1 MIGNDLVHWLTNAG
15 NVAYSF
21 ALALTPDERTAQ
33 RLLQQ
38 WVRTLREQ
46 PPAVWRDD
54 ELITRLY
61 RLALSKY
68 ADQPRERRPA
78 PPTASILGPLR
89 TLPLDQRMAVL
100 AYSLLSAD
108 YARLAAMLNTSPDN
122 ALVTFQQAITALA
135 PALGHHLTQQIQSD
149 ACVTV
154 RQALI
159 NPTQHLQ
166 LFETVRR
173 HLSTCTHCRLFDREW
188 QAVTHELTATLRRI
202 RDNQPLPT
210 RLLNRLL
217 ESASAPRQRFAQW
230 ALLIPPLVLIIL
242 ILTLILPG
250 LLRNPLTVVTTG
262 AAEPGITA
270 GELVNRALVHGGI
283 PEPEGPPIWYARYQ
297 TIWYFN
303 NRTIAPLF
311 AEIWHDR
318 DNPARH
324 RLQLRHIE
332 GGAPYEFQL
341 GDGTRRFY
349 YALDGSY
356 APTLYG
362 DLPIRAAPNEPELV
376 VSLMS
381 AEQQQAAF
389 FARRQTGP
397 WRIVPSYLQ
406 QAAEAPDLR
415 LLGQQRIGN
424 RLAYIVS
431 FRGFSPL
438 DLPAE
443 AAEPVMVLM
452 TIAGQDGHVLSITEL
467 VGPPGGTQTSRV
479 VWRLAEFN
487 WLVSSEQIRDAFTF
501 ERAWNG
507 RAEAEGS
514 APQPLIDPS
523 WPLLRRANVI
533 EPAQLARVSEPFVLP
548 ATIPVGIEQA
558 VLLQLRGST
567 MNGVLYT
574 GRNKRLIL
582 TFDRIPDID
591 STVPTEVIDRWR
603 VRIEPVRGQRYRVAI
618 EPDSA
623 PGNAGTRIAL
633 DTQGFTIDELRA
645 VIASLQPVYQIDLTT
660 QQAFFVSTATVR

>member
-108 YARLAAMLNTSPDN
+108 YARLAAMLNTSVDA
-122 ALVTFQQAITALA
+122 ALEIFKQAITALA

-149 ACVTV
+149 VCVTV

-173 HLSTCTHCRLFDREW
+173 HLSICTHCRLFDREW

-217 ESASAPRQRFAQW
+217 KSATAPRQRLTQW
-230 ALLIPPLVLIIL
+230 SLMIPPIVLIVL

-250 LLRNPLTVVTTG
+250 LLRTPFTVVTTG
-262 AAEPGITA
+262 ATEPGITA
-270 GELVNRALVHGGI
+270 GELVVRALAHGGL
-283 PEPEGPPIWYARYQ
+283 PAPEGPPIWYARYQ

-376 VSLMS
+376 MSLLS

-389 FARRQTGP
+389 LARLQTGP
-397 WRIVPSYLQ
+397 WAIVPMYLR

-431 FRGFSPL
+431 FRGISPL
-438 DLPAE
+438 DLPPETAE
-443 AAEPVMVLM
+443 SVLVLM
-452 TIAGQDGHVLSITEL
+452 AISGQDGHVLSITEL
-467 VGPPGGTQTSRV
+467 VGPSGSTQTSRV

-507 RAEAEGS
+507 RAETEGL
-514 APQPLIDPS
+514 APQPLVDPG
-523 WPLLRRANVI
+523 WPLLRANII
-533 EPAQLARVSEPFVLP
+533 EPAQLAHVSEQFVLP
-548 ATIPVGIEQA
+548 ATLPVGIEQA
-558 VLLQLRGST
+558 VLLWLRGST
-567 MNGVLYT
+567 INGVLYT
-574 GRNKRLIL
+574 GFNKRLIL
-582 TFDRIPDID
+582 TFDRVPDID
-591 STVPTEVIDRWR
+591 SAVPAEVIDRWQ

-623 PGNAGTRIAL
+623 PGTAGIRMAL
-633 DTQGFTIDELRA
+633 DAQGFTIDELRA
-645 VIASLQPVYQIDLTT
+645 IIASLQPVYQIDLTT
-660 QQAFFVSTATVR
+660 QQAFFVPTATVR

>member
-1 MIGNDLVHWLTNAG
+1 
-15 NVAYSF
+15 
-21 ALALTPDERTAQ
+21 
-33 RLLQQ
+33 
-38 WVRTLREQ
+38 
-46 PPAVWRDD
+46 
-54 ELITRLY
+54 
-61 RLALSKY
+61 
-68 ADQPRERRPA
+68 
-78 PPTASILGPLR
+78 
-89 TLPLDQRMAVL
+89 
-100 AYSLLSAD
+100 
-108 YARLAAMLNTSPDN
+108 
-122 ALVTFQQAITALA
+122 
-135 PALGHHLTQQIQSD
+135 
-149 ACVTV
+149 
-154 RQALI
+154 
-159 NPTQHLQ
+159 
-166 LFETVRR
+166 
-173 HLSTCTHCRLFDREW
+173 
-188 QAVTHELTATLRRI
+188 
-202 RDNQPLPT
+202 
-210 RLLNRLL
+210 
-217 ESASAPRQRFAQW
+217 
-230 ALLIPPLVLIIL
+230 
-242 ILTLILPG
+242 
-250 LLRNPLTVVTTG
+250 
-262 AAEPGITA
+262 
-270 GELVNRALVHGGI
+270 
-283 PEPEGPPIWYARYQ
+283 
-297 TIWYFN
+297 
-303 NRTIAPLF
+303 
-311 AEIWHDR
+311 
-318 DNPARH
+318 
-324 RLQLRHIE
+324 
-332 GGAPYEFQL
+332 L

-415 LLGQQRIGN
+415 LLGQQRIEN

-591 STVPTEVIDRWR
+591 STVPAEVIDRWR

-633 DTQGFTIDELRA
+633 DTQGFTIDG
-645 VIASLQPVYQIDLTT
+645 
-660 QQAFFVSTATVR
+660 

>member
-1 MIGNDLVHWLTNAG
+1 MSNDLVHWLTNAG
-15 NVAYSF
+15 SVAYSF

-33 RLLQQ
+33 RLLQL

-78 PPTASILGPLR
+78 PPTAPILGPLR

-250 LLRNPLTVVTTG
+250 LLRNPFTVVTTG

-283 PEPEGPPIWYARYQ
+283 PEPEGPPIWHARYQ
-297 TIWYFN
+297 TMWYFN

>member
-1 MIGNDLVHWLTNAG
+1 MSNDLVHWLTNAG
-15 NVAYSF
+15 SVAYSF

-33 RLLQQ
+33 RLLQL

-78 PPTASILGPLR
+78 PPTAPILGPLR

-135 PALGHHLTQQIQSD
+135 PALGHHLTQQIQRD

-230 ALLIPPLVLIIL
+230 SLLIPPLVLIIL

-443 AAEPVMVLM
+443 TAEPVMVLM
-452 TIAGQDGHVLSITEL
+452 TIAGKDGHVLSITEL

-479 VWRLAEFN
+479 VWRLVEFN
-487 WLVSSEQIRDAFTF
+487 WLVTGEQIRDAFTF

>member
-1 MIGNDLVHWLTNAG
+1 MSNDLVHWLTNAG
-15 NVAYSF
+15 SVAYSF

-33 RLLQQ
+33 RLLQL

-61 RLALSKY
+61 RLAFSKY

-78 PPTASILGPLR
+78 PPTAPILGPLR

-188 QAVTHELTATLRRI
+188 QAVTHELTAILRRI

-217 ESASAPRQRFAQW
+217 KSAPAPRQRFVQW
-230 ALLIPPLVLIIL
+230 SLLIPPLVLIIL

-397 WRIVPSYLQ
+397 WRIVPLYLQ

-452 TIAGQDGHVLSITEL
+452 TIAGQDGRVLSITEL

-479 VWRLAEFN
+479 VWRLVEFN
-487 WLVSSEQIRDAFTF
+487 WLVTGEQIRDAFTF

-507 RAEAEGS
+507 RAEAEGL
-514 APQPLIDPS
+514 APQPLIDPG
-523 WPLLRRANVI
+523 WPLLRRMNVI
-533 EPAQLARVSEPFVLP
+533 ELEQISRVSEPFVLP

-591 STVPTEVIDRWR
+591 STVPTEVIDRWQ

-618 EPDSA
+618 EPISA
-623 PGNAGTRIAL
+623 RRSSGPRIAI
-633 DTQGFTIDELRA
+633 DAQGFTTDELRA
-645 VIASLQPVYQIDLTT
+645 IIASLQPVYQIDLTT
-660 QQAFFVSTATVR
+660 QQAFFVPTATVR

>member
-1 MIGNDLVHWLTNAG
+1 MSNDLVHWLTNAG
-15 NVAYSF
+15 SVAYSF

-33 RLLQQ
+33 RLLQL

-78 PPTASILGPLR
+78 PPTAPILGPLR

-135 PALGHHLTQQIQSD
+135 PALGHHLTQQIQSN

-230 ALLIPPLVLIIL
+230 SLLIPPLVLIIL

-270 GELVNRALVHGGI
+270 RELVNRALVHGGI

-438 DLPAE
+438 DVPAE
-443 AAEPVMVLM
+443 VAEPVMVLM
-452 TIAGQDGHVLSITEL
+452 TIAGKDGHVLSITEL

>member
-1 MIGNDLVHWLTNAG
+1 MSNDLVHWLTNAG
-15 NVAYSF
+15 SVAYSF

-33 RLLQQ
+33 RLLQL

-78 PPTASILGPLR
+78 PPTAPILGPLR

-108 YARLAAMLNTSPDN
+108 YARLAAMLNTSVDA
-122 ALVTFQQAITALA
+122 ALEIFKQAITALA
-135 PALGHHLTQQIQSD
+135 PTLGHHLTQQIQSD
-149 ACVTV
+149 VCVTV

-250 LLRNPLTVVTTG
+250 LLRNPFTVVTTG

-381 AEQQQAAF
+381 TEQQQAAF

>member
-1 MIGNDLVHWLTNAG
+1 MSNDLVHWLTNAG
-15 NVAYSF
+15 SVAYSF

-33 RLLQQ
+33 RLLQL

-68 ADQPRERRPA
+68 ADQSRERRPA
-78 PPTASILGPLR
+78 PPTAPILGPLR

-217 ESASAPRQRFAQW
+217 KSASAPRQRFAQW
-230 ALLIPPLVLIIL
+230 SLLIPPLVLIIL

-270 GELVNRALVHGGI
+270 RELVNRALVHGGI

-660 QQAFFVSTATVR
+660 QQALFVSTATVR

>member
-1 MIGNDLVHWLTNAG
+1 MSNDLVHWLTNAG
-15 NVAYSF
+15 SVAYSF

-33 RLLQQ
+33 RLLQL

-78 PPTASILGPLR
+78 PPTAPILGPLR

-217 ESASAPRQRFAQW
+217 KSASAPRQRFAQW
-230 ALLIPPLVLIIL
+230 SLLIPPLVLIIL

>member
-1 MIGNDLVHWLTNAG
+1 MSNDLVHWLTNAG
-15 NVAYSF
+15 SVAYSF

-33 RLLQQ
+33 RLLQL

-78 PPTASILGPLR
+78 PPTAPILGPLR

-217 ESASAPRQRFAQW
+217 KSASAPRQRFAQW
-230 ALLIPPLVLIIL
+230 SLLIPPLVLIIL

-270 GELVNRALVHGGI
+270 RELVNRALVHGGI

-438 DLPAE
+438 DVPAE

>member
-1 MIGNDLVHWLTNAG
+1 MSNDLVHWLTNAG
-15 NVAYSF
+15 SVAYSF

-33 RLLQQ
+33 RLLQL

-78 PPTASILGPLR
+78 PPTAPILGPLR

-283 PEPEGPPIWYARYQ
+283 PEPEGPPIWHARYQ
-297 TIWYFN
+297 TMWYFN

-381 AEQQQAAF
+381 TEQQQAAF

>member
-1 MIGNDLVHWLTNAG
+1 MSNDLVHWLTNAG
-15 NVAYSF
+15 SVAYSF

-33 RLLQQ
+33 RLLQL

-78 PPTASILGPLR
+78 PPTAPILGPLR

-135 PALGHHLTQQIQSD
+135 PALGHHLTQQIQRD

-217 ESASAPRQRFAQW
+217 KSASAPRQRFAQW
-230 ALLIPPLVLIIL
+230 SLLIPPLVLIIL

-438 DLPAE
+438 DVPAE
-443 AAEPVMVLM
+443 VAEPVMVLM
-452 TIAGQDGHVLSITEL
+452 TIAGKDGHVLSITEL

-479 VWRLAEFN
+479 VWRLVEFN
-487 WLVSSEQIRDAFTF
+487 WLVTGEQIRDAFTF

-660 QQAFFVSTATVR
+660 QQAFFVPTATVR

>member
-1 MIGNDLVHWLTNAG
+1 MSNDLVHWLTNAG
-15 NVAYSF
+15 SVAYSF

-33 RLLQQ
+33 RLLQL

-78 PPTASILGPLR
+78 PPTAPILGPLR

-135 PALGHHLTQQIQSD
+135 PALGHHLTQQIQRD

-230 ALLIPPLVLIIL
+230 SLLIPPLVLIIL

-443 AAEPVMVLM
+443 TAEPVMVLM
-452 TIAGQDGHVLSITEL
+452 TIAGKDGHVLSITEL

-479 VWRLAEFN
+479 VWRLVEFN
-487 WLVSSEQIRDAFTF
+487 WLVTGEQIRDAFTF

-533 EPAQLARVSEPFVLP
+533 EPAQLARVSEPFLLP

>member
-1 MIGNDLVHWLTNAG
+1 MSNDLVHWLTNAG
-15 NVAYSF
+15 SVAYSF

-33 RLLQQ
+33 RLLQL

-78 PPTASILGPLR
+78 PPTAPILGPLR

-230 ALLIPPLVLIIL
+230 SLLIPPLVLIIL

-262 AAEPGITA
+262 ATEPGITA
-270 GELVNRALVHGGI
+270 RELVNRALVHGGI

-533 EPAQLARVSEPFVLP
+533 EPAQLSRVSEPFVLP

-660 QQAFFVSTATVR
+660 QQALFVSTATVR

>member
-1 MIGNDLVHWLTNAG
+1 MSNDLVHWLTNAG
-15 NVAYSF
+15 SVAYSF

-33 RLLQQ
+33 RLLQL

-78 PPTASILGPLR
+78 PPTAPILGPLR

-135 PALGHHLTQQIQSD
+135 PALGHHLTQQIQRD

-230 ALLIPPLVLIIL
+230 SLLIPPLVLIIL

-270 GELVNRALVHGGI
+270 RELVNRALVHGGI

-443 AAEPVMVLM
+443 TAEPVMVLM
-452 TIAGQDGHVLSITEL
+452 TIAGKDGHVLSITEL

-479 VWRLAEFN
+479 VWRLVEFN
-487 WLVSSEQIRDAFTF
+487 WLVTGEQIRDAFTF

>member
-15 NVAYSF
+15 SVAYSF

-33 RLLQQ
+33 RLLQL

-78 PPTASILGPLR
+78 PPTAPILGPLR

-397 WRIVPSYLQ
+397 WAIVPMYLQ
-406 QAAEAPDLR
+406 QAAVAPDLR
-415 LLGQQRIGN
+415 LLGQQRIGG

-431 FRGFSPL
+431 FRGISPI

-443 AAEPVMVLM
+443 ATEPVMVLM
-452 TIAGQDGHVLSITEL
+452 AIAEQDGHVLSVTEL

-479 VWRLAEFN
+479 VWRLVTFN
-487 WLVSSEQIRDAFTF
+487 WLVTGEQIRDAFTF

-507 RAEAEGS
+507 RAEAEGL
-514 APQPLIDPS
+514 AFQTLIDPG
-523 WPLLRRANVI
+523 WPLLRTTNVI
-533 EPAQLARVSEPFVLP
+533 EIAQLARVSEAFVLP
-548 ATIPVGIEQA
+548 ATVPVGIEQA
-558 VLLQLRGST
+558 VLLRLRGST

-574 GRNKRLIL
+574 GHNKRLIL
-582 TFDRIPDID
+582 TFDRVPDID
-591 STVPTEVIDRWR
+591 PAAPTEVIDRWQ
-603 VRIEPVRGQRYRVAI
+603 VQIEPVRGQRYRVAI
-618 EPDSA
+618 EPDSERRSSG
-623 PGNAGTRIAL
+623 PRIAI
-633 DTQGFTIDELRA
+633 DAQGFTIDELRA
-645 VIASLQPVYQIDLTT
+645 IIASLQPVYQIDLTT
-660 QQAFFVSTATVR
+660 QQAFFVSAITVR

>member
-1 MIGNDLVHWLTNAG
+1 MSNDLVHWLTNAG
-15 NVAYSF
+15 SVAYSF

-33 RLLQQ
+33 RLLQL

-46 PPAVWRDD
+46 PPAVWRND

-78 PPTASILGPLR
+78 PPTAPILGPLR
-89 TLPLDQRMAVL
+89 TLSLDQRMAVL

-188 QAVTHELTATLRRI
+188 QAVTHELIATLRRI
-202 RDNQPLPT
+202 QDNQPLPT

-217 ESASAPRQRFAQW
+217 KSAPAPRQRFAQW
-230 ALLIPPLVLIIL
+230 SLLIPPLVLIIL

-262 AAEPGITA
+262 AAEPSITA

-623 PGNAGTRIAL
+623 RGNAGTRIAL

-645 VIASLQPVYQIDLTT
+645 VIATLQPVYQIDLTT
-660 QQAFFVSTATVR
+660 QQAFFVPIATVR

>member
-1 MIGNDLVHWLTNAG
+1 MSNDLVHWLTNAG
-15 NVAYSF
+15 SVAYSF

-33 RLLQQ
+33 RLLQL

-78 PPTASILGPLR
+78 PPTAPILGPLR

-135 PALGHHLTQQIQSD
+135 PALGHHLTQQIQRD

-230 ALLIPPLVLIIL
+230 SLLIPPLVLIIL

-443 AAEPVMVLM
+443 TAEPVMVLM
-452 TIAGQDGHVLSITEL
+452 TIAGKDGHVLSITEL

-479 VWRLAEFN
+479 VWRLVEFN
-487 WLVSSEQIRDAFTF
+487 WLVTGEQIRDAFTF

-533 EPAQLARVSEPFVLP
+533 EPAQLARVSESFVLP

>member
-1 MIGNDLVHWLTNAG
+1 MGNDLVHWLTNAG

-78 PPTASILGPLR
+78 PPTAPILGPLR

-108 YARLAAMLNTSPDN
+108 YARLAAMLNTSVDA
-122 ALVTFQQAITALA
+122 ALATFQQAITALA

-149 ACVTV
+149 VCVTV

-188 QAVTHELTATLRRI
+188 QAVTHELIAILRRL
-202 RDNQPLPT
+202 RDNHPLPT

-217 ESASAPRQRFAQW
+217 KDAPAPRQRLTQW
-230 ALLIPPLVLIIL
+230 SLLIPPIVLIIL

-250 LLRNPLTVVTTG
+250 LLRNPFTVVTTG

-270 GELVNRALVHGGI
+270 GELVTRALLHGGI
-283 PEPEGPPIWYARYQ
+283 PEPEGPPIWHARYQ

-341 GDGTRRFY
+341 GDGTRRLY

-376 VSLMS
+376 VSLLS

-389 FARRQTGP
+389 LARLQTGP
-397 WRIVPSYLQ
+397 WAIVPTYLQ

-438 DLPAE
+438 DVPAE
-443 AAEPVMVLM
+443 AAESVLVLM
-452 TIAGQDGHVLSITEL
+452 AIGRQDGHVLSITEL

-479 VWRLAEFN
+479 VWRLVEFT
-487 WLVSSEQIRDAFTF
+487 WLVTGEQIRDAFTF

-514 APQPLIDPS
+514 TPQPLIDPG

-548 ATIPVGIEQA
+548 AMIPVGIEQA
-558 VLLQLRGST
+558 VLLRLRGST

-574 GRNKRLIL
+574 GHNKRLIL
-582 TFDRIPDID
+582 TFDRVPDID

-618 EPDSA
+618 EPDSTR
-623 PGNAGTRIAL
+623 GNAGTRIAL
-633 DTQGFTIDELRA
+633 DAQGFTVDELRA
-645 VIASLQPVYQIDLTT
+645 IIASLRPAYQIDLTT
-660 QQAFFVSTATVR
+660 QQAFFVPTATVR

>member
-1 MIGNDLVHWLTNAG
+1 MSNDLVHWLTNAG
-15 NVAYSF
+15 SVAYSF

-33 RLLQQ
+33 RLLQL

-78 PPTASILGPLR
+78 PPTAPILGPLR

>member
-1 MIGNDLVHWLTNAG
+1 MSNDLVHWLTNAG
-15 NVAYSF
+15 SVAYSF

-33 RLLQQ
+33 RLLQL

-78 PPTASILGPLR
+78 PPTAPILGPLR

-250 LLRNPLTVVTTG
+250 LLRNPFTVVTTG

-283 PEPEGPPIWYARYQ
+283 PEPEGPPIWHARYQ
-297 TIWYFN
+297 TMWYFN

-397 WRIVPSYLQ
+397 WAIVPMYLQ
-406 QAAEAPDLR
+406 QAAVAPDLR
-415 LLGQQRIGN
+415 LLGQQRIGG

-431 FRGFSPL
+431 FRGISPI

-443 AAEPVMVLM
+443 ATEPVMVLM
-452 TIAGQDGHVLSITEL
+452 AIAEQDGHVLSVTEL

-479 VWRLAEFN
+479 VWRLVTFN
-487 WLVSSEQIRDAFTF
+487 WLVTGEQIRDAFTF

-507 RAEAEGS
+507 RAEAEGL
-514 APQPLIDPS
+514 AFQTLIDPG
-523 WPLLRRANVI
+523 WPLLRTTNVI
-533 EPAQLARVSEPFVLP
+533 EIAQLARVSEAFVLP
-548 ATIPVGIEQA
+548 ATVPVGIEQA
-558 VLLQLRGST
+558 VLLRLRGST

-574 GRNKRLIL
+574 GHNKRLIL
-582 TFDRIPDID
+582 TFDRVPDID
-591 STVPTEVIDRWR
+591 PAAPTEVIDRWQ
-603 VRIEPVRGQRYRVAI
+603 VQIEPVRGQRYRVAI
-618 EPDSA
+618 EPDSERRSSG
-623 PGNAGTRIAL
+623 PRIAI
-633 DTQGFTIDELRA
+633 DAQGFTIDELRA
-645 VIASLQPVYQIDLTT
+645 IIASLQPVYQIDLTT
-660 QQAFFVSTATVR
+660 QQAFFVSAITVR